1 VLFGHQSRARCA
13 QNCVGDSSGL
23 DHTLSGQDSLR
34 KTDKG
39 GGVDHGK
46 TSCWDVCGRYFV
58 LLRWGGDALE
68 DSMTKTCAA
77 ARRTGPRPR
86 LKR

>member
-1 VLFGHQSRARCA
+1 MLFGNQSRARCA

-23 DHTLSGQDSLR
+23 DRTLSGQDSLR

-46 TSCWDVCGRYFV
+46 TSCWDVCGRY
-58 LLRWGGDALE
+58 LCPSSMGG
-68 DSMTKTCAA
+68 
-77 ARRTGPRPR
+77 
-86 LKR
+86 